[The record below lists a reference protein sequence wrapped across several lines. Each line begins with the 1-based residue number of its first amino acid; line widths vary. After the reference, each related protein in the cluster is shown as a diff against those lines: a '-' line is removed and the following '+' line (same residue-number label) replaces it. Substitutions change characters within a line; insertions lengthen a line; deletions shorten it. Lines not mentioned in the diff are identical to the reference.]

1 MFSSALKSMID
12 LISGLKINIETNSQ
26 NTLNLSHT
34 VMILLPE
41 LLNQVCFLIKA
52 FPKMSENWW
61 KSIST
66 GAGDLCRSMEV
77 YGHISMCNM
86 SLKLL

>member
-52 FPKMSENWW
+52 FPKMSENCR
-61 KSIST
+61 KSISI
-66 GAGDLCRSMEV
+66 GAW
-77 YGHISMCNM
+77 
-86 SLKLL
+86 

>member
-34 VMILLPE
+34 VMTLLPE

-52 FPKMSENWW
+52 FPKISEN
-61 KSIST
+61 
-66 GAGDLCRSMEV
+66 
-77 YGHISMCNM
+77 
-86 SLKLL
+86 